1 MKKEVI
7 DELFEIFESYCFE
20 QDGVEFWSAR
30 ELQNLFKY
38 TEWRNFN
45 NVVTRAKESCNN
57 SGNNIGDH
65 FVDVNKMIDLPKN
78 ATKDI
83 NDILL
88 TRYACYLIAQNG
100 DPNKQEI
107 AFAQTYFAY
116 QTRKQELIEQR
127 ISESERI
134 KARNKLKESEKK
146 LSGIIFERGV
156 DNRSFAFIRSEGDK
170 ALFGGRTTAQMKR
183 KLNIPTSRAI
193 ADFLPTITI
202 KAKDFAAEMTSHNVV
217 ENDLDGD
224 TLIKNEH
231 IDNNIAVRKMMKER
245 GIIPENLNREEDI
258 KKLETKHKKEKKIA
272 DKGDK

>member
-7 DELFEIFESYCFE
+7 EKLFEIFESYCFE
-20 QDGVEFWSAR
+20 QDGVEFWSGR

-38 TEWRNFN
+38 TEWRNFT
-45 NVVTRAKESCNN
+45 NVITKAKEACEN
-57 SGNNIGDH
+57 SGYNISDH
-65 FVDVNKMIDLPKN
+65 FVEINKTINLPKN

-83 NDILL
+83 KDIIL

-100 DPNKQEI
+100 NPNKQEI

-127 ISESERI
+127 ISETERI

-170 ALFGGRTTAQMKR
+170 ALFGGKTTSQMKR
-183 KLNIPTSRAI
+183 KLNIQSSRAI

-202 KAKDFAAEMTSHNVV
+202 KAKDFASEMTSHNVV
-217 ENDLDGD
+217 EKDLDGD
-224 TLIKNEH
+224 TLIKTEH
-231 IDNNIAVRKMMKER
+231 VDNNKAVRKMMTER
-245 GIIPENLNREEDI
+245 GIIPENLNVEEDI
-258 KKLETKHKKEKKIA
+258 KKLEAKHKREKKIA
-272 DKGDK
+272 DKGGK